1 MAFLVGFKDFFG
13 GLTRGFALFFT
24 ERNDHL
30 IKATAPGLGD
40 RNQF

>member
-1 MAFLVGFKDFFG
+1 MVFFVGLKDFFG

-30 IKATAPGLGD
+30 IKATAPGLSG
-40 RNQF
+40 RKYS